1 MMNKGIY
8 VFLIALGIVSIAP
21 LVAAQNASVYVVH
34 GIPGADVGAVATLPV
49 DVSVNGACALKNFQF
64 GQIIGPVS
72 LPPGKAVVKISL
84 ASNNGDCTGT
94 TAIGPASFNLK
105 PGESV
110 TIIAYLTASGEPSVR
125 KFTND
130 DSRTNGGRARITVH
144 HTAAAPLVDVNI
156 SPKAK
161 INQVRNSERFAIEAA
176 QGTAEVS
183 ISATGSNNP
192 AFGPISFEI
201 IKNTRYLIFAVGSV
215 ANNTLTL
222 LTKTY

>member
-1 MMNKGIY
+1 MMNKRILLL
-8 VFLIALGIVSIAP
+8 FIALGIVSISP

-34 GIPGADVGAVATLPV
+34 GIPGADLGAGATLPV
-49 DVSVNGACALKNFQF
+49 DVSVNGSCALKNFQF

-84 ASNNGDCTGT
+84 SGNNGDCAGQ

-105 PGESV
+105 PGESA
-110 TIIAYLTASGEPSVR
+110 TIIAYLTASGEPTVR

-130 DSRTNGGRARITVH
+130 DSRTVGGRGRITVH

-161 INQVRNSERFAIEAA
+161 INQVRNSERFTIEAA
-176 QGTAEVS
+176 QGTAQVS
-183 ISATGSNNP
+183 IAAAGSSDP
-192 AFGPISFEI
+192 VFGPVSFEI
-201 IKNTRYLIFAVGSV
+201 TKNVRYLIFAVGSV
-215 ANNTLTL
+215 ANNTFTL
-222 LTKTY
+222 LTKSY

>member
-1 MMNKGIY
+1 MNKRILLL
-8 VFLIALGIVSIAP
+8 FIALGIVSISP

-34 GIPGADVGAVATLPV
+34 GIPGADLGAAATLPV
-49 DVSVNGACALKNFQF
+49 DVSVNGTCALKNFQF

-84 ASNNGDCTGT
+84 TGNNGDCSGA

-105 PGESV
+105 PGESA
-110 TIIAYLTASGEPSVR
+110 TIIAYLTASGQPTAR

-130 DSRTNGGRARITVH
+130 DSRTNGGRGRISVH

-156 SPKAK
+156 SPKAR
-161 INQVRNSERFAIEAA
+161 INQVRNSERFTFEAA
-176 QGTAEVS
+176 QGTAQVS
-183 ISATGSNNP
+183 ISATGSSDP
-192 AFGPISFEI
+192 VFGPISFEI
-201 IKNTRYLIFAVGSV
+201 TKNARYLVFAVGSV

-222 LTKTY
+222 LSKSY

>member
-1 MMNKGIY
+1 MLNKRIL
-8 VFLIALGIVSIAP
+8 VLFVTVSILSISS

-34 GIPGADVGAVATLPV
+34 GIPGADLGAAASLPV
-49 DVSVNGACALKNFQF
+49 DVSVNGSCALKNFQF

-72 LPPGKAVVKISL
+72 LPPGKAEVKISL
-84 ASNNGDCTGT
+84 TGNNGDCAGT

-105 PGESV
+105 PGESA
-110 TIIAYLTASGEPSVR
+110 TIIAHLTASGEPTAR

-130 DSRTNGGRARITVH
+130 DSRTNGGRARIAVH

-156 SPKAK
+156 SPKAR
-161 INQVRNSERFAIEAA
+161 INQVRNSERFSVEAA

-183 ISATGSNNP
+183 IAASGSNNP

-201 IKNTRYLIFAVGSV
+201 TKNARYLVFAVGSV

-222 LTKTY
+222 LSKTY